1 MAVRI
6 RLKRMGAKNRP
17 AYRVV
22 VADQASPRDGRFIE
36 SIGHYDPLANPHVVK
51 VDEARALHWLKVGA
65 TPSETVRSL
74 LAQTGVWEK
83 FTAAKTQ

>member
-6 RLKRMGAKNRP
+6 RLKRMGARNRP

-22 VADQASPRDGRFIE
+22 VTDKASPRDGRFIE
-36 SIGHYDPLANPHVVK
+36 SIGHYDPLANPHIVK

-74 LAQTGVWEK
+74 FAQTGVWAK
-83 FTAAKTQ
+83 FTSK